1 MFSNTSHKL
10 SDSYSNSSSYSAPYQ
25 QSNPRDPPTTK
36 SQNHQVLYSNDT
48 ILYTKKPSSD
58 NKYFDDDVTHAP
70 LSVIRKPNTN
80 LPVSLQGNGI
90 YYYKT
95 PSAKF
100 NPPQEVIQSLP
111 ANFNPQPSDRKRDSC
126 SSDDYVLRQERSRN
140 LYEFG

>member
-1 MFSNTSHKL
+1 MFSNISHIL
-10 SDSYSNSSSYSAPYQ
+10 SDSFTNSSSYSAPYQ
-25 QSNPRDPPTTK
+25 QSNSRNPPSSN
-36 SQNHQVLYSNDT
+36 SQNQVLYSNDA

-100 NPPQEVIQSLP
+100 NPPQEEIQSLP
-111 ANFNPQPSDRKRDSC
+111 ADFNPQQSDRKRDSC
-126 SSDDYVLRQERSRN
+126 SSDDYILRQERSRN
-140 LYEFG
+140 VYEFR